1 MIKQQDLNQVKEY
14 MVDILPQ
21 LLREKPEILT
31 GILPQLLREE
41 PAILTSIEG
50 IIAQQFPPRE
60 EFVRLLEAVKLQHE
74 DSNQRLGLL
83 EQNFELLHR
92 YFEGV
97 DKRFEAMDRRIDLL
111 HEEMKHRFTE
121 VDKRFEQ
128 VDKRFEQ
135 VDKRFDAMDRRID
148 LLHEEMNHRFDEVD
162 KRFEQV
168 DKRFDAMDR
177 RIDLL
182 HEEMNRRFEQVDKRF
197 DLLQEEMNLRFEQVH
212 REQLDLKRRIIKVES
227 SVDKV
232 LDKMEKFDAWLKVIS
247 GDKGTEKGQTLED
260 LFALALQ
267 YGLNNPDIK
276 PETIQLRQ
284 DLFDPKG
291 QVFLRKGYA
300 TEIDLIAENGKMTVF
315 EIKASADKD
324 DVDLFAMK
332 VQLVQLQNPKQA
344 INGVFISPGMAD
356 AVAQR
361 CTESGLEFLA

>member
-128 VDKRFEQ
+128 
-135 VDKRFDAMDRRID
+135 
-148 LLHEEMNHRFDEVD
+148 VD